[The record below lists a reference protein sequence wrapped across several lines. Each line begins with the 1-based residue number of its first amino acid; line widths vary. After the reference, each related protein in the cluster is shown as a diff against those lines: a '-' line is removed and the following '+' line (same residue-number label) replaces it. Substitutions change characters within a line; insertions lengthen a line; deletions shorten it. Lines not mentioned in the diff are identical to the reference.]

1 MQLTRFTD
9 IGLRVLMRLAADSG
23 TTTRTAR
30 DLAAELS
37 VPPTHTA
44 KVVSRLSEI
53 GVVHSRR
60 GRSGGL
66 SITSLGRT
74 ARVGWVVRQLEGDD
88 PVVDCDAATPC
99 PLLPSCRLRG
109 ALARAQNAF
118 YDSLDALTVSDLALP
133 ASGDT
138 EHAGTGAGRV
148 LPLISRTAAV
158 RDAGAGSGPS
168 STLSAENRN
177 RS

>member
-1 MQLTRFTD
+1 
-9 IGLRVLMRLAADSG
+9 MRLAADSG

-30 DLAAELS
+30 DLAVELS
-37 VPPTHTA
+37 VPHTHTA

-74 ARVGWVVRQLEGDD
+74 ARVGWVVRHLEGDD
-88 PVVDCDAATPC
+88 PVVDCHTGTPC
-99 PLLPSCRLRG
+99 PLLPTCRLRG
-109 ALARAQNAF
+109 GLARAHDAF
-118 YDSLDALTVSDLALP
+118 YDSLDTLTVDDLALP
-133 ASGDT
+133 APVESEND
-138 EHAGTGAGRV
+138 AAVAGRV

-158 RDAGAGSGPS
+158 RDAEAGSGPS